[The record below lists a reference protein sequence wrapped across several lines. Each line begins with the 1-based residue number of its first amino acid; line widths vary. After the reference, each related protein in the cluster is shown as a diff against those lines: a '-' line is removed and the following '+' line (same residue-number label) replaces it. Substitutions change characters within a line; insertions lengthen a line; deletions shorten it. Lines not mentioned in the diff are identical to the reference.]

1 MEDFSTALNKVHDKL
16 CKGNIVHREPS
27 NLLLPE
33 EEYPVSVVEFEE
45 MFELMIEVSQ
55 EDIQKD
61 EKKNDMIQ
69 DVISCM
75 RDTGM
80 IDSYLFLS
88 FKRGEKSYMI
98 EDTFSTGLIDVM
110 IEEDVYDAREEKL
123 IFLENRVNIITT
135 MMCIRDTIH
144 VDEDNK
150 RYQDMKKM
158 LRLIM
163 FSLES
168 IKEISDDRHEKEKND
183 IEKKTRDLE
192 TTGQVKDGKDVE
204 SYEDEA
210 DTSDMS
216 EGSEDEI
223 QDLSVEF
230 SKKARIP
237 SVVM

>member
-1 MEDFSTALNKVHDKL
+1 MEEFATALNKVHEKL
-16 CKGNIVHREPS
+16 CKKNIVHRETS
-27 NLLLPE
+27 NVLLPE

-45 MFELMIEVSQ
+45 MFELMVNVCKKKIQ
-55 EDIQKD
+55 ED
-61 EKKNDMIQ
+61 EKLYYMIQ

-80 IDSYLFLS
+80 MDSYLFLS
-88 FKRGEKSYMI
+88 FERGEKSYMI

-123 IFLENRVNIITT
+123 IFLENRVNIITI

-158 LRLIM
+158 LRLMM

-168 IKEISDDRHEKEKND
+168 IKDISDDRHEKEKND
-183 IEKKTRDLE
+183 IDKKNRD
-192 TTGQVKDGKDVE
+192 
-204 SYEDEA
+204 
-210 DTSDMS
+210 
-216 EGSEDEI
+216 I
-223 QDLSVEF
+223 N
-230 SKKARIP
+230 IP
-237 SVVM
+237 VV